1 MPKVTQLVNSR
12 AKICTHV
19 SLAPNAKLFSSSCQ
33 TMASLSYI
41 SAIISSTVWLVSSK
55 KLSSGRALRFG
66 LGKGRN
72 KSKLLGGDCS
82 TIYKLSPEQASSI
95 RLFLHF
101 WSRELVVAKDR
112 HSGTTST
119 TPSPFMKIDNNT
131 HLSRLLGGIKQDDGS
146 ECTLYTH
153 KGCSL
158 PDGPFRAQH
167 PVGAL

>member
-12 AKICTHV
+12 AKICTQV
-19 SLAPNAKLFSSSCQ
+19 SLAPNTKLFSSSCQ

-55 KLSSGRALRFG
+55 KLSSSRALRFG

-112 HSGTTST
+112 HSGTTCT
-119 TPSPFMKIDNNT
+119 APSPFMKIDNNT
-131 HLSRLLGGIKQDDGS
+131 HLLDCWGESNKMMALNV
-146 ECTLYTH
+146 LYT
-153 KGCSL
+153 
-158 PDGPFRAQH
+158 PIRAVH
-167 PVGAL
+167 FLMAHSGLSIL